1 MRVGIGYD
9 VHRLG
14 EQGTLR
20 LGGVDVEGAPRL
32 LGHSDG
38 DALLHAITDALL
50 GAAGQGDIGQHFPPG
65 DPATAGIDSRELLRR
80 AARLVAAQR
89 YRVANVDATV
99 MAERPRLA
107 PLLPEMRESIARTL
121 GIEPGRVNVKA
132 TTTEGLGE
140 IGRGAAI
147 AAMAVAM
154 LDEDVA

>member
-14 EQGTLR
+14 EDETLR

-50 GAAGQGDIGQHFPPG
+50 GAAGQGDIGQHFPPD

-80 AARLVAAQR
+80 TVRLITALR
-89 YRVANVDATV
+89 YRVDNVDATV
-99 MAERPRLA
+99 MAERPRLG
-107 PLLPEMRESIARTL
+107 PSLPAMRESIARTL
-121 GIEPGRVNVKA
+121 GIEFERVNVKA
-132 TTTEGLGE
+132 TTTEGLGD
-140 IGRGAAI
+140 IGRGEAI
-147 AAMAVAM
+147 AAIAVAM
-154 LDEDVA
+154 LNEDVT

>member
-14 EQGTLR
+14 EEGTLR
-20 LGGVDVEGAPRL
+20 LGGVDVEGAARL
-32 LGHSDG
+32 VGHSDG

-65 DPATAGIDSRELLRR
+65 DPATAGIDSRELLRH
-80 AARLVAAQR
+80 AARLIAAQR

-99 MAERPRLA
+99 LAERPRLGPSMGA
-107 PLLPEMRESIARTL
+107 MRESIARTL
-121 GIEPGRVNVKA
+121 GIEPGQVNVKA

-140 IGRGAAI
+140 IGRGEAI
-147 AAMAVAM
+147 VAMAVAM